1 MASCFKTLVY
11 LNKPT
16 FYKVCLSTEMS
27 TEAILMAEYHDKGLL
42 NFLKP
47 SENLVLLR
55 TSEGAEMIFIVLVV
69 LVKLGSW

>member
-1 MASCFKTLVY
+1 
-11 LNKPT
+11 
-16 FYKVCLSTEMS
+16 MS
-27 TEAILMAEYHDKGLL
+27 TEAILMTEYHDKGLL

-47 SENLVLLR
+47 FENLILLR